1 MQNQNIL
8 LNVIGMNCM
17 GCVKTITTAL
27 QKIPGVETVN
37 CDLSQKTVSVKY
49 NSDST
54 SDSEIKQTIIDEG
67 FKIKE

>member
-17 GCVKTITTAL
+17 GCVKAITTAL
-27 QKIPGVETVN
+27 QKIPGIETVN
-37 CDLSQKTVSVKY
+37 CDLSQKTVLVKY
-49 NSDST
+49 DSDLT
-54 SDSEIKQTIIDEG
+54 TESEIKNTIIDEG